1 MNNKLKM
8 FLDIAP
14 LAIFFV
20 AYKFFGVI
28 AATGMLTIA
37 TVATL
42 AITYWKTKKIAIAP
56 LVTGVVVAIFG
67 TLTIVLHDDFFIK
80 IKPTLVNLIFA
91 GLLLGGLVCK
101 KTLLKNVMESA
112 LSLDERG
119 WQVLTLRYGWLFVF
133 LAGLNELIWRNFSTD
148 FWVNFKVFGMFSLTI
163 LFTLLQTNLIKKH
176 QLEVVPLAIPIEKD

>member
-80 IKPTLVNLIFA
+80 IKPN
-91 GLLLGGLVCK
+91 
-101 KTLLKNVMESA
+101 
-112 LSLDERG
+112 
-119 WQVLTLRYGWLFVF
+119 
-133 LAGLNELIWRNFSTD
+133 
-148 FWVNFKVFGMFSLTI
+148 
-163 LFTLLQTNLIKKH
+163 
-176 QLEVVPLAIPIEKD
+176 

>member
-14 LAIFFV
+14 LAFFFV

-28 AATGMLTIA
+28 AATGMLTFA
-37 TVATL
+37 TVVTL
-42 AITYWKTKKIAIAP
+42 IITYLKTRKIAVAP
-56 LVTGVVVAIFG
+56 LVTGIVVAIFG

-91 GLLLGGLVCK
+91 GLLLGGLACK

-112 LSLDERG
+112 LSIDEKG
-119 WQVLTLRYGWLFVF
+119 WQVLTLRYGLFFVF
-133 LAGLNELIWRNFSTD
+133 LAGLNEFIWRNFSTD
-148 FWVNFKVFGMFSLTI
+148 FWVNFKVFGMFSITI
-163 LFTLLQTNLIKKH
+163 LFTILQANFIKKH
-176 QLEVVPLAIPIEKD
+176 QLEVVTVVVPVEKD